1 MQRRVVSDFM
11 NPDVVALRPDMTV
24 REAEQLLARRRV
36 SGAPVVDGHGRVL
49 GVISQNDLVRHQAEE
64 TTATEAGRFFTDV
77 DSYRDL
83 AQLPVERWTTP
94 IEKLMTRK
102 VYQVARD
109 TGVAVAANIMRERRI
124 HRLLVTDRSVL
135 VGIVSS
141 QDLLRL
147 VEEFC

>member
-11 NPDVVALRPDMTV
+11 NPDVVTLRPEMTV
-24 REAEQLLARRRV
+24 RESEQRLATRRV
-36 SGAPVVDGHGRVL
+36 SGAPVVDGYGRVL

-77 DSYRDL
+77 DTYRDL
-83 AQLPVERWTTP
+83 AQLPVGRSTTP
-94 IEKLMTRK
+94 IEKLMTRR
-102 VYQVARD
+102 VYHVSRD

-141 QDLLRL
+141 LDLLRL